1 MFQQPYLGKIVIYH
15 SAVLMARRGEAP
27 GGAEDFAAIV
37 TEVLPHADLSVR
49 FRVNL
54 AVLTGDSQDPV
65 RQINGVSYGTQERQ
79 YGWTD
84 AACTHDNH
92 R

>member
-1 MFQQPYLGKIVIYH
+1 MFQQPHLGKTVIYH
-15 SAVLMARRGEAP
+15 SAALMARLGEAP
-27 GGAEDFAAIV
+27 GGAEDFAAVV
-37 TEVLPHADLSVR
+37 TAVLPHADLSVR

-54 AVLTGDSQDPV
+54 AVFTGDSQDPV

-79 YGWTD
+79 YGFVEP
-84 AACTHDNH
+84 AVS